1 MNMLMTGAAGGIG
14 RPLAKLFAGKGYRM
28 ALVDLDEG
36 GLKTTAE
43 AVRGLGAECS
53 TYVADVSDRDKV
65 IELKDRVAAEFSD
78 VDLLINNIGTAAEGD
93 FEDVP
98 FEEVHK
104 MMAVNYYAT
113 VHMLQAFLP
122 SMIARG
128 KGQVV
133 NMASVAGLTAMPTA
147 ACYSAS
153 KHAVVGMTEAL
164 RAELKDKGIKV
175 TLLCPSYVR
184 TPIYQSTRVYGYHR
198 GYVES
203 QLKAC
208 IEPDVAA
215 EVIFRGIEKGK
226 YLVIVGM
233 IGKAGF
239 AVKRMSMPLARY
251 IQYRMDKSYGKYKV

>member
-1 MNMLMTGAAGGIG
+1 MNLLMTGAAGGLG
-14 RPLAKLFAGKGYRM
+14 RPLARRFAQRGYRL
-28 ALVDLDEG
+28 ALVDLDAEG
-36 GLKTTAE
+36 LETLAE
-43 AVRGLGAECS
+43 ELRGLGAECA
-53 TYVADVSDRDKV
+53 TYAADVSDP
-65 IELKDRVAAEFSD
+65 ERVAGLRDEVLSSFGGI
-78 VDLLINNIGTAAEGD
+78 DLLVNNVGTAAEGD

-98 FEEVHK
+98 LEEVRR
-104 MMAVNYYAT
+104 MMAVNYFAT

-122 SMIARG
+122 HMIARG
-128 KGQVV
+128 SGHVV

-184 TPIYQSTRVYGYHR
+184 TPIYQSMRVFGYGQ
-198 GYVES
+198 GYVDS
-203 QLKAC
+203 QLKVA
-208 IEPDVAA
+208 IDPEKAA
-215 EVIFRGIEKGK
+215 EEIFRGIERGK

-239 AVKRMSMPLARY
+239 ALKRISPRLGAY
-251 IQYRMDKSYGKYKV
+251 VQYRMDKSYGKYKE